1 MIGEKRFLFISV
13 KINFSVKRDSFPFFF
28 PLFASHAKKKDSS
41 QIESKLFKENHA
53 EKLKEEEEEE
63 IFFFSIILKMSVLK

>member
-13 KINFSVKRDSFPFFF
+13 KINFSVKRDDFSFSIF
-28 PLFASHAKKKDSS
+28 LFLLHTQKKSSS

-63 IFFFSIILKMSVLK
+63 IFFSIIFKMSVLK